1 MFNIFKKKSDK
12 ISKANAKSASQL
24 TYEKLKEEAR
34 QREEYR
40 RIWERQ
46 MDAFKEADNIYKSGD
61 KAKAIEIYEENV
73 DEMLKHGDKCLNL
86 RACFDLVHMYS
97 NEGKMDKAWGL
108 TNKIQYS
115 LMKSDFPEAFTA
127 KIRFEQYKIL
137 KKEKKYLDA
146 LSVLLVSS
154 VLKGND
160 STDRTCTVDTA
171 YLLKEGK
178 MAAKGIGLSQEDY
191 QELIGKVVQLSKK
204 GIITETEIRDL
215 YTVFVREK
223 GLIK

>member
-61 KAKAIEIYEENV
+61 KAKAIEIYEANV
-73 DEMLKHGDKCLNL
+73 DEMLKYGDKCLNL